1 MTKESNSTDRPPQRP
16 TSAPGNA
23 RWRSRLAEQGLFGSL
38 ASGRVDAA
46 GTYLLQVA
54 SLGLGFLSQLV
65 VARLAG
71 ISGYGTYSYALAWS
85 AMVVQPSL
93 LGLDRVLIRELAT
106 YRQAR

>member
-1 MTKESNSTDRPPQRP
+1 
-16 TSAPGNA
+16 
-23 RWRSRLAEQGLFGSL
+23 
-38 ASGRVDAA
+38 VDAA

-93 LGLDRVLIRELAT
+93 LGLDRVLIRELAN
-106 YRQAR
+106 YREARAFGLMRGLLRRSDQVATPMSETRSRPSSQLHIPPAPSSR